1 MSGENQLKSTESNLP
16 VEESSPYYNFDGA
29 NNAHAMRGKLGRR
42 RWLRLARKYWYII
55 VLLLLVTW
63 ARANPVVLNYVLVA
77 LQFAFQ
83 LLFAI
88 LFMIVQFGALFWFMS
103 QTKIEIIKPGDPKSI
118 TFDDYKGQ
126 DRLVEMVKQ
135 WLSLLYDRT
144 EFQRMG
150 GRFING
156 LLLFG
161 PPGTGKTLLAKAM
174 AGEAGVA
181 FLSVEG
187 SGFRG
192 MFWGMDVLRMISFIR
207 KARKLA
213 REFGACI
220 AFIDEIDAVGMSR
233 GGVMGGQQTGMGMGG
248 MMGGGSGALTRLL
261 YEMDGVEEKT
271 RWERWSAKLYQLAGQ
286 KPPPR
291 SWHVLFMGSTNRPDV
306 LDPALTRPG
315 RFDRTLE
322 VGAPDKTGRR
332 EIVQYYLSQVAHDE
346 SVDVEAI
353 VQDTAWATPAK
364 IMAAITKDAV
374 RLALFDDRRK
384 VAQKDIDQAF
394 QEQAFGL
401 ERPIEE
407 MQQDQRRQ
415 IAYHEAGHAVAAHFY
430 RPEHRIVR
438 ATIVGRGGGTLGYV
452 QPVPLYE
459 EYVTPLRLLVADI
472 MVSLAGH
479 VATKVFL
486 GEHWT
491 GAYSDFDKVRSRIAH
506 LAALG
511 YFGPPVKQ
519 PNTMYTA
526 GEFLG
531 REKEMERF
539 WYSLE
544 EQCETFVRRH
554 SAEVDA
560 VAKALLE
567 QQSLT
572 GEEVIKVIE
581 QARAAQEN
589 GTPIIELE
597 SSPMPDQGDEKPE
610 TMTAAAEPTLAA
622 EVAEEGA
629 PESVLR
635 PSMSGGDGE
644 ESELK
649 NQSREEG

>member
-1 MSGENQLKSTESNLP
+1 MP
-16 VEESSPYYNFDGA
+16 VEEPSPYYNFGGPESG
-29 NNAHAMRGKLGRR
+29 NALVGRQPKR
-42 RWLRLARKYWYII
+42 RWWRLARKYWYVI
-55 VLLLLVTW
+55 VLVLLVVW
-63 ARANPVVLNYVLVA
+63 LRADPARLNVLLVA
-77 LQFAFQ
+77 AQFAFR

-103 QTKIEIIKPGDPKSI
+103 QTKIEIIKPGDPKSV
-118 TFDDYKGQ
+118 TFEDYKGQ

-181 FLSVEG
+181 FISVEG

-192 MFWGMDVLRMISFIR
+192 MFWGMDVLRMISYIR

-213 REFGACI
+213 REYGACI
-220 AFIDEIDAVGMSR
+220 AFIDEIDAVGQSR

-271 RWERWSAKLYQLAGQ
+271 RGERWTAKLYQLAGQ

-291 SWHVLFMGSTNRPDV
+291 NWHVLFMGSTNRPDV

-322 VGAPDKTGRR
+322 VSAPDKTGRR
-332 EIVQYYLSQVAHDE
+332 EIVKYYLGQVAHDE
-346 SVDVEAI
+346 SVDIEAI

-374 RLALFDDRRK
+374 RLALFDNRNK

-407 MQQDQRRQ
+407 MQDDQRRQ

-438 ATIVGRGGGTLGYV
+438 ATIIGRGGGTLGYV

-459 EYVTPLRLLVADI
+459 EYVTPLRHLVSDI

-491 GAYSDFDKVRSRIAH
+491 GAYSDFDKVRSRIMH

-519 PNTMYTA
+519 PNTMFAA

-539 WYSLE
+539 WMSLE
-544 EQCETFVRRH
+544 EQCERFIH
-554 SAEVDA
+554 GHAAEVSA
-560 VAKALLE
+560 VAQALLE
-567 QQSLT
+567 HESLT
-572 GEEVIKVIE
+572 GEEVVELIE
-581 QARAAQEN
+581 KAGATPEN
-589 GTPIIELE
+589 GVPVIDLDP
-597 SSPMPDQGDEKPE
+597 SPVLSQGEETAGMTTVEADQTSG
-610 TMTAAAEPTLAA
+610 AS
-622 EVAEEGA
+622 AEEPA
-629 PESVLR
+629 PKEILAS
-635 PSMSGGDGE
+635 STSDGSEEDPDIKRRAVE
-644 ESELK
+644 ES
-649 NQSREEG
+649 